1 MSVKVIGEYT
11 VKTRLTSAE
20 MQKLIELC
28 KEYGLEKVKKV
39 SEELM
44 RQNKKVTVKE
54 LERLLK
60 SKS

>member
-1 MSVKVIGEYT
+1 VSVKVIGEYT